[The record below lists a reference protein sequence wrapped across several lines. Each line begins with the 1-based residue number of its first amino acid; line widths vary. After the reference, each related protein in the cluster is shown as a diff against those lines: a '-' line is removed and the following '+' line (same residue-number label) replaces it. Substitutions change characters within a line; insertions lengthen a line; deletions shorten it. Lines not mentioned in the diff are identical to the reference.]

1 MREAKIVTDS
11 IKDQIYQILK
21 EDILTGELRSG
32 EQLVEQTIAARFNKP
47 FPCP

>member
-21 EDILTGELRSG
+21 EDILTGESCSG
-32 EQLVEQTIAARFNKP
+32 KRQMAPLEVRILKTEK
-47 FPCP
+47 